1 VFFSP
6 TEFHSRAA
14 VQKPLDPSSLTH
26 RQHTRARPVLVPP
39 RVRSADG
46 RVALLVFFCFV
57 FFKSLLLSSSFII
70 FYFEFSGSTGRIQ
83 NEFFFSPYL
92 TGLCVCDLSLSFSS
106 SSFSLYLSTEV
117 TASGGFSFVV
127 YLFYFHF
134 VTFLFSCSFSPP
146 FRHRCLACI
155 ATHFNPTTTK
165 KLLYKGFV
173 PALSIHYLVIFS
185 LEQTDLSLYIK
196 ERHTAHIHIR
206 CQIKRD
212 TILIYRVVHVV
223 AYS

>member
-1 VFFSP
+1 MFFSP

-92 TGLCVCDLSLSFSS
+92 TGLCVWLVSLFFFFFFLSLF
-106 SSFSLYLSTEV
+106 V
-117 TASGGFSFVV
+117 NGGHSKRWVFVCCLFILFSFRYVSFL
-127 YLFYFHF
+127 LF
-134 VTFLFSCSFSPP
+134 FSPSVP
-146 FRHRCLACI
+146 SPLPRLHCDTLQPHNNKKI
-155 ATHFNPTTTK
+155 A
-165 KLLYKGFV
+165 
-173 PALSIHYLVIFS
+173 I
-185 LEQTDLSLYIK
+185 
-196 ERHTAHIHIR
+196 
-206 CQIKRD
+206 
-212 TILIYRVVHVV
+212 
-223 AYS
+223 

>member
-1 VFFSP
+1 MVVSPCWFSFVSFFL
-6 TEFHSRAA
+6 SRCCCLLLLLFFILNSAGQLGA
-14 VQKPLDPSSLTH
+14 YKMNSSSLPIS
-26 RQHTRARPVLVPP
+26 PV
-39 RVRSADG
+39 
-46 RVALLVFFCFV
+46 
-57 FFKSLLLSSSFII
+57 
-70 FYFEFSGSTGRIQ
+70 
-83 NEFFFSPYL
+83 
-92 TGLCVCDLSLSFSS
+92 CVCDLSLSFSS

-212 TILIYRVVHVV
+212 TILI
-223 AYS
+223 